1 MVGLRNSKTRAVCLE
16 PCKLG
21 EMVLNE
27 AGGMNK
33 GQITE
38 GLLSSEKILWT
49 FSKGYE
55 NFRRGVTYSRY
66 YVEHGLE
73 MAKVDEGKPVKR
85 LLSKSKKDLKS

>member
-1 MVGLRNSKTRAVCLE
+1 
-16 PCKLG
+16 
-21 EMVLNE
+21 MVLIE

-38 GLLSSEKILWT
+38 GFLSDEKNLWT

-55 NFRRGVTYSRY
+55 NFSRGVTYSRY

-73 MAKVDEGKPVKR
+73 MTKVDERRPVKR
-85 LLSKSKKDLKS
+85 LLSKSRKDLKS